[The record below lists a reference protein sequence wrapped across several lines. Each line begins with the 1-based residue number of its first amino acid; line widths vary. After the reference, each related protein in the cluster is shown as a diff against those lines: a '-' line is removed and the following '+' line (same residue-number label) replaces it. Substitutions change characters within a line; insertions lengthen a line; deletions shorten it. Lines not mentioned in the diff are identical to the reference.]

1 MRDFPHTGGGWR
13 AQNRRMIAPRAPTF
27 TLTLL
32 KRRDGDAASG
42 HWEIH
47 CEGESLGEFGSLN
60 EALAT
65 ARTMA
70 ANWLGEAETVRL
82 TGGDLSAVFIDES
95 YSRLVQRE
103 ESVRPAND
111 PA

>member
-1 MRDFPHTGGGWR
+1 M
-13 AQNRRMIAPRAPTF
+13 AQNRAMSSSPQPNF

-32 KRRDGDAASG
+32 KRRNAAPAPP
-42 HWEIH
+42 WEIR
-47 CEGESLGEFGSLN
+47 CEGESLGEFDSLN

-65 ARTMA
+65 ARTLA

-95 YSRLVQRE
+95 YSRSPPR
-103 ESVRPAND
+103 ADND